1 MRFFALIFALLCGI
15 LVTSAPASAAV
26 EARIHVSS
34 QRMVVLVDGIKSGEY
49 KVSTGKKGYRTPLG
63 DYKPTRMHKKYY
75 SKKYHNSPMPNSIFF
90 NGGIAVHGTYEVAR
104 LGQPASHGCVRMHPS
119 DAAQLFGLVKSHG
132 MQNSRIV
139 VTN

>member
-1 MRFFALIFALLCGI
+1 MSPRSAWKCWSTASRPGN
-15 LVTSAPASAAV
+15 TSFRPAKRGTAP
-26 EARIHVSS
+26 
-34 QRMVVLVDGIKSGEY
+34 
-49 KVSTGKKGYRTPLG
+49 PLG

-104 LGQPASHGCVRMHPS
+104 LGKPASHGCVRLHPS
-119 DAAQLFGLVKSHG
+119 DAAQLFGLVQSHG
-132 MQNSRIV
+132 MHNARIV